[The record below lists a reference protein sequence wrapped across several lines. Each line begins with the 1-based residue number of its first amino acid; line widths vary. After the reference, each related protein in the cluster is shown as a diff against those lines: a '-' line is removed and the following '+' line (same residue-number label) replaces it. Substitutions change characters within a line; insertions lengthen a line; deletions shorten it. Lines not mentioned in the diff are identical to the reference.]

1 VELIT
6 ILNRCHRFRGFIY
19 QHAHFSADK
28 KSIEVAVRPRRG
40 SAVCSR
46 CHLPAPGYDQLAER
60 RFEFVP
66 LWGFLVFLLYTMRRV
81 NCRRCGI
88 VAVEEVP
95 WGDGKRTL
103 TKAYMLF
110 LARWAR
116 RLSWKET
123 AEAFRTS
130 WDKVF
135 DAVEHVVTFGLEHRV
150 LGQIDAIGVDEIQ
163 YAKGHKYLT
172 LVYQIDL
179 DVTRLLWVGRER
191 TIEFFRVFFTVIGD
205 ERASKIVFV
214 CSDIWEPYLKVI
226 REKCSEALHIL
237 DRFHIVA
244 KMNKALDE
252 IRAGESRRIASEGGV
267 PVLKKSR
274 WLLLKREENLK
285 TEQRFRLRDTS
296 PHTVEV
302 GGRKYKAQTAS
313 AVLCCATRACFFQI
327 NPTFQRFDCKV
338 FLTDAL
344 RYTGGVVERVMI
356 DNTHVVVLRG
366 TGREMVPVPEMEA
379 FAGRFGFRFVAHA
392 IGNANRSARAERPL
406 SFIENNFLAG
416 RTFTSWEDLNQ
427 RAREWC
433 DKVNSTYK
441 KYLRG
446 AARTVRSGA
455 PTSQTATGV
464 DSGSVSSASAHGGC
478 GRLRLGELD
487 SLLGA
492 SRLDRASGGGARDT
506 GQDRDRNG
514 CAPYRHARACRNPN
528 VAAYHTLAAHRPPRG
543 EGVKRSDPHPEEKAI
558 VETAPETALYVAAL
572 KQKGRKVVVLALRQL
587 LRLLREYPRE
597 AFLAAVEEAAR
608 YGLYDLDRLER
619 MILRRV
625 ARDYFLLL
633 DPDTDSH
640 D

>member
-1 VELIT
+1 MELIT
-6 ILNRCHRFRGFIY
+6 ILNRCHRFRGFVY

-28 KSIEVAVRPRRG
+28 KSIEVAVRPRKG
-40 SAVCSR
+40 SAAVCSR

-60 RFEFVP
+60 RFEFIP

-135 DAVEHVVTFGLEHRV
+135 DAVEHVLTFGLEHRV

-191 TIEFFRVFFTVIGD
+191 TIESFRGFFTVIGD
-205 ERASKIVFV
+205 ELASKIVFV
-214 CSDIWEPYLKVI
+214 CSDMWEPYLKVI

-285 TEQRFRLRDTS
+285 TEQRFRLRDLLRYNLKTVRAYLLKEAFQQLWDYNSPAWARKFLDDWCRQVMRSRIEPMKKIARSLRQHRELILNDFPAQKLLSSGVAHGPAGPSIYRRRPTS
-296 PHTVEV
+296 GLRFWVKWCGQNAQKRRAGEHTV
-302 GGRKYKAQTAS
+302 GRNE
-313 AVLCCATRACFFQI
+313 AT
-327 NPTFQRFDCKV
+327 
-338 FLTDAL
+338 
-344 RYTGGVVERVMI
+344 E
-356 DNTHVVVLRG
+356 
-366 TGREMVPVPEMEA
+366 
-379 FAGRFGFRFVAHA
+379 
-392 IGNANRSARAERPL
+392 
-406 SFIENNFLAG
+406 
-416 RTFTSWEDLNQ
+416 
-427 RAREWC
+427 
-433 DKVNSTYK
+433 
-441 KYLRG
+441 
-446 AARTVRSGA
+446 SGA
-455 PTSQTATGV
+455 LS
-464 DSGSVSSASAHGGC
+464 
-478 GRLRLGELD
+478 
-487 SLLGA
+487 
-492 SRLDRASGGGARDT
+492 
-506 GQDRDRNG
+506 
-514 CAPYRHARACRNPN
+514 Y
-528 VAAYHTLAAHRPPRG
+528 PPRR
-543 EGVKRSDPHPEEKAI
+543 EKMAFSQVKRRIPKNE
-558 VETAPETALYVAAL
+558 
-572 KQKGRKVVVLALRQL
+572 QNFNFGRAQ
-587 LRLLREYPRE
+587 
-597 AFLAAVEEAAR
+597 F
-608 YGLYDLDRLER
+608 
-619 MILRRV
+619 RRPV
-625 ARDYFLLL
+625 IDFV
-633 DPDTDSH
+633 TIG
-640 D
+640 